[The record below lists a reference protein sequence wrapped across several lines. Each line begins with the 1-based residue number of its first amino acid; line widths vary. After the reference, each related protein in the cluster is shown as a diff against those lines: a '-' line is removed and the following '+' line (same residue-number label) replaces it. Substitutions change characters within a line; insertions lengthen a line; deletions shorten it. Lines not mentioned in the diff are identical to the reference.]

1 MSISITQPRF
11 TKTEAFFDKLRRFDA
26 RPTLEIFGALGVS
39 ALSAATPVD
48 TGETAGK
55 WSYEVKGNKER
66 YTLTWYNSEM
76 AGRTPLVI
84 LLQYGHATKSGWFV
98 SGRDFINPALRPIYD
113 ALPTVLIQEAFR

>member
-11 TKTEAFFDKLRRFDA
+11 KKTEAFFDKLRRFDA
-26 RPTLEIFGALGVS
+26 RSTLEIFGTLGVS

-55 WSYEVKGNKER
+55 WSYEVEGNKER
-66 YTLTWYNSEM
+66 YTVTWYNSEM

-84 LLQYGHATKSGWFV
+84 LLKYGHATKSGWFI
-98 SGRDFINPALRPIYD
+98 SGKDFINPALRPIYD
-113 ALPTVLIQEAFR
+113 ALDTVLIEEAFR